1 MNKIVRQQPVIRRR
15 RVGSGATAETG
26 TQYGGAAKK
35 VIRDR
40 AISVSDEV
48 SFQEARWGCRW
59 RVEGGRWWL
68 VYP

>member
-1 MNKIVRQQPVIRRR
+1 MKKTLVAVVFQVDGDRH
-15 RVGSGATAETG
+15 GATAETG

-48 SFQEARWGCRW
+48 S
-59 RVEGGRWWL
+59 L
-68 VYP
+68 